1 MTVGLKDVVGLGK
14 IVGSLVGE
22 KLTVCWCVTVGLKEM
37 VGRGEIVGSL
47 VGEKVTVIF

>member
-22 KLTVCWCVTVGLKEM
+22 KLTVGWCVIVGLKEM
-37 VGRGEIVGSL
+37 VGITEIVGSL
-47 VGEKVTVIF
+47 IGEKVVV